1 MSILVL
7 SLLTNHEF
15 SIAKII
21 PMRAHLA
28 IDSVAS
34 IMLAASPFL
43 FGFSDDPAN
52 VWLPHVVFGL
62 GYLII
67 SLLTEHTH
75 RRETTRV
82 QV

>member
-1 MSILVL
+1 VLIPRALGMSILVL

-34 IMLAASPFL
+34 IMLAASP
-43 FGFSDDPAN
+43 AN